1 MASRGEARERKM
13 TKIPEDIPPTDAEII
28 RIGIKN
34 QKNSNFLLQFRENSA
49 IIYSG
54 ASRAQV
60 IRMIFEL
67 IGGAA
72 IGKVR
77 YLRQGRDVRH

>member
-1 MASRGEARERKM
+1 M
-13 TKIPEDIPPTDAEII
+13 TKIPEDIPNFAPSCPPTDAEIL
-28 RIGIKN
+28 RFGIKN

-77 YLRQGRDVRH
+77 YLRQGRYVRH

>member
-1 MASRGEARERKM
+1 M
-13 TKIPEDIPPTDAEII
+13 TKIPEDIPNFAPSCLPTDAEIL
-28 RIGIKN
+28 RFGIKN